1 MGGRRTLRGKKKKM
15 KRRGAH
21 RLSRGFP
28 SDSRIDTH
36 SYVYIRFC
44 TEKVVWHV
52 WRTGSRAWSFLSVRS
67 FVKFFFFSRS
77 QINGRRYLD
86 YSPDKTPFVQTR
98 IRYDRNFA
106 SRSVEEAGKR
116 VRSADA
122 GAGISYVSGYNSE
135 IPKSM
140 DIYCRS
146 DQTKKNEGGKKE
158 REEVIERVTKYLG
171 RDTVVVCV

>member
-1 MGGRRTLRGKKKKM
+1 M
-15 KRRGAH
+15 KN
-21 RLSRGFP
+21 RLACLIVSVCP
-28 SDSRIDTH
+28 K
-36 SYVYIRFC
+36 FC
-44 TEKVVWHV
+44 QV
-52 WRTGSRAWSFLSVRS
+52 
-67 FVKFFFFSRS
+67 FFFSRS